1 MAIALRV
8 ASVLLILGFMAW
20 AGWVLHDAGH
30 LSRAG
35 LIALA
40 EDRGAFA
47 PVILVGAMILAV
59 IVGPIPTVPI
69 SIASGLLFGPVAGFA
84 YAWAGAM
91 IGAGASF
98 WLARLAGRPLI
109 ERLAGSHVAFCP
121 YCSDRLLFW
130 IVFGCRLLPVI
141 SFALV
146 SYGAGLTAM
155 TTRAFLIA
163 TGLGMIPMTALYIAV
178 GTSLAIDPVW
188 AAVGGAIAVAF
199 VLAAPW
205 LVERFNPFGLRDL
218 LRRHGHGRGP
228 ESR

>member
-1 MAIALRV
+1 MTMALRV
-8 ASVLLILGFMAW
+8 AGVVVILGIMAGV
-20 AGWVLHDAGH
+20 GWLLYDAGH

-40 EDRGAFA
+40 EDQGALA
-47 PVILVGAMILAV
+47 PFILMGAMILAV

-69 SIASGLLFGPVAGFA
+69 TIASGLLFGPLVGFA
-84 YAWAGAM
+84 YAWGGAI
-91 IGAGASF
+91 IGAAASF

-109 ERLAGSHVAFCP
+109 ERLAGGHVAFCP
-121 YCSDRLLFW
+121 RCSDRLLFW

-155 TTRAFLIA
+155 TLRAFLIA
-163 TGLGMIPMTALYIAV
+163 TGLGMIPMTALFIAV
-178 GTSLAIDPVW
+178 GTSLAVEPVW
-188 AAVGGAIAVAF
+188 AAVGGVIAVAA
-199 VLAAPW
+199 VVAAPW

-218 LRRHGHGRGP
+218 LRRHGG
-228 ESR
+228 

>member
-69 SIASGLLFGPVAGFA
+69 SIASGLLFGPVAGFV